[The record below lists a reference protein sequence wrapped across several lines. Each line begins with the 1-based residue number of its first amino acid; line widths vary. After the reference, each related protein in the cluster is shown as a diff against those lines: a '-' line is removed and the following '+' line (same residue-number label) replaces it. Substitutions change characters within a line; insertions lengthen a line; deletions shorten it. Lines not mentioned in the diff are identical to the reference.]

1 MATGCRW
8 TEQEKHKRVKRLS
21 EGAVG
26 VNQAEGNRGLTVEM
40 KRRQRR
46 GKRVNTVG
54 DREEELMELG
64 NGVDVAGKEA
74 ALLVGRVVTL

>member
-26 VNQAEGNRGLTVEM
+26 VNQAGGNRGLTVE
-40 KRRQRR
+40 
-46 GKRVNTVG
+46 GK
-54 DREEELMELG
+54 
-64 NGVDVAGKEA
+64 
-74 ALLVGRVVTL
+74 